1 MRRDIHK
8 FLTGYTTVDSLP
20 PQEKPAAAERAA
32 LAAGARDGADWA
44 IVVTH
49 GMGQQVHFETLEQ
62 IAVALRSAELR
73 SQPNPSAAKP
83 IVPRAVHL
91 RNAKGTV
98 TELVRAEMNVTG
110 SDGRERTVHVY
121 ESYWAPLT
129 EGQATLTEVTSFMA
143 ETFLRGLWFVTRY
156 RGFNRWE
163 FGKMQQYAT
172 RFFLTLAKLLVA
184 ILIFLGPLLLAN
196 LLTVG
201 QAVSLVMHPGTGKVI
216 WESFTIDV
224 AWMEIFIAI
233 FGVSVLIFPAL
244 YRAQFLAG
252 RAGFLRAVRTGLK
265 VLAIA
270 MALAGL
276 AGAFC
281 AELLVFHKAGLPVST
296 AMRYV
301 VWGAALAEG
310 LIGRWFLIEYM
321 GDVAIYVTSFKVSRW
336 DEVRGK
342 IKKTVEN
349 VVGAVYAARSGPDGK
364 GHLIYPKVMVVGHS
378 LGSVI
383 SYDILNQLVL
393 EDELAMTE
401 GRTHDVLEVTE
412 RTKLMLTFGSPL
424 DKTAFLFRTK
434 GSTDELSQ
442 AAAAAWQPMIRAY
455 GFRPEKWIN
464 IWSWFD
470 IVSAPLHYYD
480 VPGAAGGGKRIK
492 NITDGEAFVPLV
504 AHTEYWNDDLLG
516 DTMYREL

>member
-8 FLTGYTTVDSLP
+8 FLSGYTVVDSFP
-20 PQEKPAAAERAA
+20 PQEKPAVAERAA

-62 IAVALRSAELR
+62 IAVALRNAELR
-73 SQPNPSAAKP
+73 AQPGATKP

-98 TELVRAEMNVTG
+98 TELVRAEMSVAG
-110 SDGRERTVHVY
+110 GDGQERTVHVY

-129 EGQATLTEVTSFMA
+129 EGQASLTDVTSFMT

-172 RFFLTLAKLLVA
+172 RFFLSLGKLLVA
-184 ILIFLGPLLLAN
+184 ILVFLLPLLLGN
-196 LLTVG
+196 LLTVA
-201 QAVSLVMHPGTGKVI
+201 QVYSLVRSGGTAAVI
-216 WESFTIDV
+216 WEPYLNDLR
-224 AWMEIFIAI
+224 WIAVFAAV
-233 FGVSVLIFPAL
+233 FGFGALILPKL
-244 YRAQFLAG
+244 YRVRFLTG

-265 VLAIA
+265 ILAITIS
-270 MALAGL
+270 LAGL
-276 AGAFC
+276 GLIFC
-281 AELLVFHKAGLPVST
+281 AELLLFHHVGGPVT
-296 AMRYV
+296 GWARYA
-301 VWGAALAEG
+301 VWAAVLAEG

-321 GDVAIYVTSFKVSRW
+321 GDVAIYVTSFKVSHW

-342 IKKTVEN
+342 IKKNVED
-349 VVGAVYAARSGPDGK
+349 VVGAVYAARSGPHGK

-383 SYDILNQLVL
+383 SYDVLNQLVL

-434 GSTDELSQ
+434 GGTDELGQ

-455 GFRPEKWIN
+455 GFRPAKWIN

-480 VPGAAGGGKRIK
+480 VPGTAGGGKRIQ
-492 NITDGEAFVPLV
+492 NITDAEAFVPLV